1 MQHTTLGRTG
11 IQVSVAGLG
20 CGGHSRLG
28 QSYGATEAESVA
40 VVHRALDLGI
50 NLIDTAQVYGT
61 GVDRGE
67 GAARPARRGGAVD
80 QGPAGPQG
88 PTR

>member
-1 MQHTTLGRTG
+1 MMQQVTLGRTG
-11 IQVSVAGLG
+11 LQVSVAGLG

-50 NLIDTAQVYGT
+50 NLVDTAQVYGT
-61 GVDRGE
+61 EAIVGQRAE
-67 GAARPARRGGAVD
+67 GP
-80 QGPAGPQG
+80 P
-88 PTR
+88 